1 MDSEPA
7 DQMVPRNRRHLKWR
21 LELGSAGPRTAE
33 ADCTVKVM
41 HAALRPALAMAVP
54 LFAKGQVKAI
64 FLKPA
69 ALPKPMAADSALS
82 LLRTGEEATERS

>member
-1 MDSEPA
+1 
-7 DQMVPRNRRHLKWR
+7 MVQRNRRHLKWR

-69 ALPKPMAADSALS
+69 PLPKPMAADSALS
-82 LLRTGEEATERS
+82 LFKRGGEATVRS